1 MEMHRY
7 SSPMVRF
14 TLKGEEPTVSAV
26 EGMAVIEVMV
36 MKGMEVMVMVMVM
49 ENDKGIG
56 EEIVE

>member
-36 MKGMEVMVMVMVM
+36 MKGMEVMVMVM